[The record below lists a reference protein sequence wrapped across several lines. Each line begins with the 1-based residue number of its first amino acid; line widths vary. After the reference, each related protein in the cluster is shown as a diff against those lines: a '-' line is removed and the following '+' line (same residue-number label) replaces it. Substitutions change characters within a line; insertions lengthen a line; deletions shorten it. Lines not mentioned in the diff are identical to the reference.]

1 MAHNQE
7 NAGSNPASA
16 TMNFKMYCELYDF
29 TLYVCIGK
37 PDAAMRTYLKPIEK
51 YGYNHDVYVCNES
64 GFTGSFETFLR
75 GTTGLLWVG
84 RAITDPEAHGI
95 LAHEIMHATFA
106 ILRRSGMKFS
116 QKSEEAY
123 TYLAEWITEKIY
135 RKILKQ

>member
-37 PDAAMRTYLKPIEK
+37 P
-51 YGYNHDVYVCNES
+51 
-64 GFTGSFETFLR
+64 
-75 GTTGLLWVG
+75 
-84 RAITDPEAHGI
+84 DPEAHGI